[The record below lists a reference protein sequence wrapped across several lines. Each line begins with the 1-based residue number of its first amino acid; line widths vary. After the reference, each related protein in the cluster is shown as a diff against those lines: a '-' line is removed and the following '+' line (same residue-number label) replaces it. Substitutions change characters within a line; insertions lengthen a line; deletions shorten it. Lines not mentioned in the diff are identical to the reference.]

1 MTALTQRRADAI
13 RGFLVNAGVPAAS
26 LVARGFG
33 ADRAVAGTL
42 TAAGRFENRRI
53 EFVPL

>member
-1 MTALTQRRADAI
+1 M
-13 RGFLVNAGVPAAS
+13 NAGVPAAS
-26 LVARGFG
+26 LVAHGFG